1 MTSPVRHDRIDT
13 RGAAI
18 LVMLCALWGM
28 TQVAMKI
35 TGQEGIPPLLQAGL
49 RSVGAAV
56 LLCLWVRL
64 RGGKGALGAL
74 LAPDGAFWPGMGIA
88 VLFAGEF
95 LFLFPGMLLTTAS
108 RGVLFVY
115 TAPFWVAGGVHLLV
129 PGERMT
135 ARQALGLLLAFAGIA
150 LAVSDG
156 LSAGGGQWQGD
167 ALVLIGAA
175 FWGLTT
181 VALRSSP
188 RLMALRPQ
196 KVLFYQLAGSAPL
209 LLAAAALHDELPR
222 IAAGSGLGWLWLGYQ
237 VGIVAFFSYLTWFW
251 LIARYPAGRLSSFT
265 FLAPLFGMLAGA
277 LVLDEHV
284 SALLAGAL
292 VFVGCGIKLVNGPAP
307 ARRVVAVAEGTDVP

>member
-1 MTSPVRHDRIDT
+1 MTVPVLRHERIDT

-18 LVMLCALWGM
+18 LVMLCALWGL

-49 RSVGAAV
+49 RSVGATL

-95 LFLFPGMLLTTAS
+95 LFLFPGMQLTTAS

-129 PGERMT
+129 PNERMT

-150 LAVSDG
+150 LAVS
-156 LSAGGGQWQGD
+156 D

-209 LLAAAALHDELPR
+209 LLAAAALHGELPR
-222 IAAGSGLGWLWLGYQ
+222 IVAGSGLGWLWLGYQ

-284 SALLAGAL
+284 SALLAAAL

-307 ARRVVAVAEGTDVP
+307 ARQVVAVAEGTDVP